1 MPEAEPRE
9 GSQLLLY
16 PAPWHTLDINSIAPV
31 SAEVRGIQQAAN
43 GSNMSHSII
52 SPYLSSFRSAA
63 NTLTFSWEV
72 GLVIE
77 TCQEQKLHHC
87 SLQGGDMNSDTSTG
101 LLCHGKPL
109 MLFLSFVGSA

>member
-16 PAPWHTLDINSIAPV
+16 PVPWHTLDINSIAPV

-77 TCQEQKLHHC
+77 ICQEQKLHHC

-109 MLFLSFVGSA
+109 MLFLSFIGSA